1 MPPLNRQVPYIA
13 VTSLSRRVGRALC
26 GVINLRSSDAAVGID
41 APTHCRTEGLDVVS
55 SINEPSEP
63 RQNLE
68 LLPPGHVPLYLIVT
82 LTIIDPTL

>member
-1 MPPLNRQVPYIA
+1 VPPLNRQVPYIA
-13 VTSLSRRVGRALC
+13 VTSLSRRVGRAPC

-63 RQNLE
+63 RQNLA
-68 LLPPGHVPLYLIVT
+68 LLPPPRPCAPVP
-82 LTIIDPTL
+82 DRNPNNN